1 LPSSTPEGG
10 LDGGTHR
17 RITFSVSTTPTDALP
32 FEVGAFGNFE
42 ARMLRAFRAAVDDWD
57 EVCSALG
64 AWEAQHLTGDA
75 SASAMAQHRNW
86 VTALVS
92 WGRRVQR
99 AAQEPGFPDP
109 SLAARVDARLRHLQD
124 KLALW
129 HGKMSPADEERIVHA
144 AFPRTADIAATQ
156 QPVKY

>member
-1 LPSSTPEGG
+1 MTATAPLT
-10 LDGGTHR
+10 
-17 RITFSVSTTPTDALP
+17 

-64 AWEAQHLTGDA
+64 AWEAQHLTSDA
-75 SASAMAQHRNW
+75 SASAMAQHRHW
-86 VTALVS
+86 VAELVS

-109 SLAARVDARLRHLQD
+109 SLAARIDARLRHLQD

-129 HGKMSPADEERIVHA
+129 HGEMTPVEEERILQA
-144 AFPRTADIAATQ
+144 GFL
-156 QPVKY
+156 